1 MNGNSNGTP
10 TSNTENSGQ
19 NGSNNT
25 DNNTPI
31 EAYLKNLEN
40 ALHAV
45 RELRWHVKDVF
56 NDLNDEVLSSS
67 DRHLDT
73 ERKGLKT
80 LKQKLENADTNIKY
94 HLK

>member
-1 MNGNSNGTP
+1 MNGNSNGIP
-10 TSNTENSGQ
+10 TGSTENNAQ
-19 NGSNNT
+19 NGSTNADNT
-25 DNNTPI
+25 AV

-40 ALHAV
+40 ALLAV

-67 DRHLDT
+67 QRRLDAET
-73 ERKGLKT
+73 NGIDALKH
-80 LKQKLENADTNIKY
+80 KLENANTNIKH